1 MNVSRFSLGLLALLA
16 LSACAT
22 QPVVEIASYPGFLR
36 GLLHGAIAPFAFIG
50 SLFSDGIA
58 IYAFPNA
65 GGWYDFGFLLGLS
78 IWGGGGHAA
87 ARKRD
92 RGL

>member
-1 MNVSRFSLGLLALLA
+1 MPRFFIALTMVLL

-22 QPVVEIASYPGFLR
+22 QPQVEVAPYPGFLR
-36 GLLHGAIAPFAFIG
+36 GLLHGIIAPFAFVG

-65 GGWYDFGFLLGLS
+65 GGWYDFGFLLGMS
-78 IWGGGGHAA
+78 VWGGGGHAA
-87 ARKRD
+87 GRR
-92 RGL
+92 RR

>member
-1 MNVSRFSLGLLALLA
+1 MKSILLLISLLA

-22 QPVVEIASYPGFLR
+22 QPVVEIATYPGFLR

-58 IYAFPNA
+58 IYAFPNN

-87 ARKRD
+87 ARR
-92 RGL
+92 RG